1 MPKNKISVIGNL
13 NIRKYRFFLIV
24 LFFVALYLSLAHKIL
39 HPYYFDN
46 LENSYENIKKMSFDP
61 SFFKEILS
69 ILREPVT
76 SITDMML
83 SSSCFYFF
91 FAIPK
96 IKKGVP
102 FLSDWRKFFLFL
114 GISTFL
120 GAIAH
125 GIFHSKNDGIYDVVW
140 IIMQLFSGLS
150 VFYAQSAAFGQLENS
165 RTRNI
170 WLNISIIQFLIFGF
184 SVFYFFNFKVVAIN
198 SLIAM
203 IQLILIFFPVKLEDW
218 AYRALISSGFLIS
231 FLTVYV
237 HQQKLSYSRYFN
249 YKDISHVIMY
259 FSLLLIFRGIKYKY
273 KANSSVLID

>member
-1 MPKNKISVIGNL
+1 LKVSFFFDSFIFCSPIS
-13 NIRKYRFFLIV
+13 
-24 LFFVALYLSLAHKIL
+24 LSAHIIL
-39 HPYYFDN
+39 HYYYIDN
-46 LENSYENIKKMSFDP
+46 LENSYENLKKMSFDP

-91 FAIPK
+91 YAIPK

-165 RTRNI
+165 KTRNI

-218 AYRALISSGFLIS
+218 AYRALISSGFMIS

-273 KANSSVLID
+273 KPNSTALID